1 MKKNKFSLSKFI
13 LMASITTILTGSATN
28 GFISDNVKASSVKS
42 ERKSN
47 TNKLKQTK
55 SNKQK
60 AKNYDSTTVVEA
72 TVSSSKENKPIMHT
86 LDSSMKTAWEDDS
99 PGNGVGEVLSY
110 KFDSLT
116 HIGRVLITNGDVSSK
131 ENYYKKNRIAK
142 ADLKYY
148 NGDKL
153 VLFQQVDFADN
164 YTKKPHHVELDKKI
178 DVDRV
183 EIEVTAIHQGK
194 TKDTLAIS
202 EVTFGNLE
210 KDKFQNKF
218 NQLREKWV
226 TDQQAEEFVKYADDY
241 ADKAIA
247 MSAVSSRTEYYRMY
261 ESRKYNY
268 KKEFVEKLKK
278 IYLDTGASHIASK
291 KDIISAFDNAAR
303 GFSIGRQEHG
313 LFVTSVAEDNAHL
326 YDDKGT
332 LKSGAAIEEVKGV
345 DPGKYNDGVYQY
357 EYDAALAKNINQL
370 GFIRTASG
378 DTPGANSLNIP
389 GCQTFAGKNIQNS
402 ESELIFPSVD
412 VKGISSKKVLAEI
425 ESKGYYE
432 IVDPTIITSKGERKQ
447 VSGRFKIKKL

>member
-13 LMASITTILTGSATN
+13 LMASITTILTGSVTN
-28 GFISDNVKASSVKS
+28 DFIGDSVYASPVKS
-42 ERKSN
+42 AHQSN
-47 TNKLKQTK
+47 TNKLKKAKK
-55 SNKQK
+55 S
-60 AKNYDSTTVVEA
+60 KNYDSTTVVEA
-72 TVSSSKENKPIMHT
+72 TASSSKENKHIMHT

-99 PGNGVGEVLSY
+99 PGNGVGETLSY

-116 HIGRVLITNGDVSSK
+116 NIGRVLITNGDVSSK
-131 ENYYKKNRIAK
+131 ENYYNKNRIAK

-153 VLFQQVDFADN
+153 VLVQQVDFADN
-164 YTKKPHHVELDKKI
+164 YTKKPYHVELDKKV
-178 DVDRV
+178 DVDKV

-194 TKDTLAIS
+194 NKDTLAIS

-226 TDQQAEEFVKYADDY
+226 TDQQAEEFIKYAEAY

-268 KKEFVEKLKK
+268 KKEFVENLKK

-291 KDIISAFDNAAR
+291 KDIISAFENAAR

-326 YDDKGT
+326 YDDKGN
-332 LKSGAAIEEVKGV
+332 LKAAAAIEEIKGV
-345 DPGKYNDGVYQY
+345 DPSKYKDGVYQY

-402 ESELIFPSVD
+402 ESELIFPSID

-425 ESKGYYE
+425 DSKGYFE
-432 IVDPTIITSKGERKQ
+432 IVDPTIITPKGERKQ
-447 VSGRFKIKKL
+447 VSGRFKIKKM